1 MCKLLCF
8 QYYINQ
14 RMSYFALIFKMK
26 SEEKPNMQVK
36 VDRVNRLGRDVC
48 EILDGPS
55 EKAVK
60 GELQEFNDR
69 WQETAAA
76 LESYNDKGYPET
88 GNDCCFMRI
97 IKRKFK
103 SFS

>member
-1 MCKLLCF
+1 
-8 QYYINQ
+8 
-14 RMSYFALIFKMK
+14 MSYFALIFKMK

-88 GNDCCFMRI
+88 GSDCCFMRI